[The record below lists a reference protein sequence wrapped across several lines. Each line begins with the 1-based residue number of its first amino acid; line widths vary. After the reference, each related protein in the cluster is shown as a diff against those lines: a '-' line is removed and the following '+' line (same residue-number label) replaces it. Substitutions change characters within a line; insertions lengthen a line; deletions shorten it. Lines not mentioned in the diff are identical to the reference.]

1 MRLAHSFINI
11 LVSVTFLSEVFRLL
25 IAPSGQVDPEARGLK
40 EHISNILIK
49 EFNDRES
56 SKDIMSGRGF
66 SRGGRGGGRG
76 GRGRGGQR
84 SAGSKVPK
92 KKTALADYK
101 YYLGSAN
108 QASDY
113 EETTTFIINHIKKT
127 YTNGKHNANALKT
140 LTPISFEAPTLQAST
155 STDNAVLA
163 RETRQYELLYKAEL
177 DKFNKLE
184 TNYEDNLTKAYG
196 LIWEQ
201 CAQSMKNKIE
211 ARRDFESTI
220 YDDPIELLKA
230 IKEHATNYQ
239 ENRYEMCIIADALR
253 AMLNTKQKDGESLSD
268 YTKRF
273 KVARDV
279 YESHVGGPFILK
291 KYVTNVPGFSSMDQD
306 TQNNIVMQANSRLLS
321 IIYLEN
327 VDLKKYGSIMTR
339 LNTQRTLGNNQYPTT
354 ITEASNVLSN
364 HRFDNYKSNNN
375 NNDKKNKD
383 KNNEKDEKVK
393 PDDVPSMSFTQLEG
407 KCYCCGKAGHRS
419 TTCRHKDR
427 PCEEWAINKAKDAEI
442 SNVQAHSNTALT
454 ETSSLTES
462 ASREPKAD
470 RTVGWIGAHISLQ
483 LFQADERIENMG
495 SIGQS
500 VHDVD
505 FLQLKY
511 CERYSFC
518 DRDHGI
524 TDKWRLFNLRQEMH
538 RPLFWRSLVQ

>member
-1 MRLAHSFINI
+1 M
-11 LVSVTFLSEVFRLL
+11 T
-25 IAPSGQVDPEARGLK
+25 
-40 EHISNILIK
+40 
-49 EFNDRES
+49 
-56 SKDIMSGRGF
+56 GRGF
-66 SRGGRGGGRG
+66 SRAGRSGGRG

-92 KKTALADYK
+92 KKTTLADYK

-127 YTNGKHNANALKT
+127 YTNGKHIANALKT

-155 STDNAVLA
+155 STDAAVLA

-220 YDDPIELLKA
+220 YDDLIELLKA

-291 KYVTNVPGFSSMDQD
+291 KYVTNVPGFSSMDQE
-306 TQNNIVMQANSRLLS
+306 TQNNIVMQANSRLSS

-327 VDLKKYGSIMTR
+327 ADVKKYGSIMTG

-354 ITEASNVLSN
+354 ITEASN
-364 HRFDNYKSNNN
+364 
-375 NNDKKNKD
+375 
-383 KNNEKDEKVK
+383 
-393 PDDVPSMSFTQLEG
+393 
-407 KCYCCGKAGHRS
+407 CCAS
-419 TTCRHKDR
+419 TTGCDVR
-427 PCEEWAINKAKDAEI
+427 
-442 SNVQAHSNTALT
+442 VQTRCNT
-454 ETSSLTES
+454 
-462 ASREPKAD
+462 
-470 RTVGWIGAHISLQ
+470 
-483 LFQADERIENMG
+483 
-495 SIGQS
+495 
-500 VHDVD
+500 
-505 FLQLKY
+505 
-511 CERYSFC
+511 
-518 DRDHGI
+518 
-524 TDKWRLFNLRQEMH
+524 
-538 RPLFWRSLVQ
+538 

>member
-1 MRLAHSFINI
+1 MLQFYSYEISKQTASSSAPSCWTIWIIVRVKRVPAKIKRLRRPLNKILGNRQTKQTTTSEREISTAHSFIII

-40 EHISNILIK
+40 EYISNIIIK
-49 EFNDRES
+49 EVNDRES

-76 GRGRGGQR
+76 GRGRVGQQ

-127 YTNGKHNANALKT
+127 YTNGKHIANVLKT

-184 TNYEDNLTKAYG
+184 TNYEDNLTKVYG

-327 VDLKKYGSIMTR
+327 ADLKKYGSIMTG

-383 KNNEKDEKVK
+383 KNNEKDEEIK
-393 PDDVPSMSFTQLEG
+393 PDDVPSMSFAQLEG

-427 PCEEWAINKAKDAEI
+427 PREEWAINKAKAAEV
-442 SNVQAHSNTALT
+442 SNVQVHSSTALT

-462 ASREPKAD
+462 ASGELKAD
-470 RTVGWIGAHISLQ
+470 RTVGWIGAHISL
-483 LFQADERIENMG
+483 
-495 SIGQS
+495 
-500 VHDVD
+500 
-505 FLQLKY
+505 
-511 CERYSFC
+511 
-518 DRDHGI
+518 
-524 TDKWRLFNLRQEMH
+524 
-538 RPLFWRSLVQ
+538 

>member
-1 MRLAHSFINI
+1 MLQFYSYEISKQTASSSAPSCWTIWIIVRVKRVPAKIKRLRRPLNKILGNRQTKQTTTSEREISTAHSFIII

-40 EHISNILIK
+40 EYISNIIIK
-49 EFNDRES
+49 EVNDQES

-76 GRGRGGQR
+76 GRGRVGQQ

-127 YTNGKHNANALKT
+127 YTNGKHIANVLKT

-184 TNYEDNLTKAYG
+184 TNYEDNLTKVYG

-306 TQNNIVMQANSRLLS
+306 TQNNIVMQANSR
-321 IIYLEN
+321 
-327 VDLKKYGSIMTR
+327 
-339 LNTQRTLGNNQYPTT
+339 
-354 ITEASNVLSN
+354 
-364 HRFDNYKSNNN
+364 
-375 NNDKKNKD
+375 
-383 KNNEKDEKVK
+383 
-393 PDDVPSMSFTQLEG
+393 
-407 KCYCCGKAGHRS
+407 
-419 TTCRHKDR
+419 
-427 PCEEWAINKAKDAEI
+427 
-442 SNVQAHSNTALT
+442 
-454 ETSSLTES
+454 
-462 ASREPKAD
+462 
-470 RTVGWIGAHISLQ
+470 
-483 LFQADERIENMG
+483 
-495 SIGQS
+495 
-500 VHDVD
+500 
-505 FLQLKY
+505 
-511 CERYSFC
+511 
-518 DRDHGI
+518 
-524 TDKWRLFNLRQEMH
+524 
-538 RPLFWRSLVQ
+538 